1 MKTKMIIRCALAGA
15 VAVLAAACFS
25 DEDYTTKYESNIL
38 VGFEPANY
46 YEWQD
51 FLEQVFGNDRD
62 TVAFHEVISNGP
74 VYHFAALDDLDGFR
88 GGIVLARGRDADA
101 SVDRKPS
108 RFAVFDK
115 DGGNGKSDAYAVFH
129 DTTAALMPEHVIKI
143 AIPNDE
149 SSCTFTSMYVQN
161 VQAAVQAAR
170 TGRGLA
176 GGPFQAGDFLTFSVT
191 GYKGTQTTG
200 TVEFKLIDGTQ
211 VVDEWKKLDTTT
223 LGSIDALDFRLTS
236 SRPDFPLYCCVD
248 DMLYHYYEVYR

>member
-15 VAVLAAACFS
+15 VAMTTAACFS
-25 DEDYTTKYESNIL
+25 NEDFASQYESNIL
-38 VGFEPANY
+38 VEFEPANS
-46 YEWQD
+46 YEWED
-51 FLEQVFGNDRD
+51 FVYQIFGGGTD
-62 TVAFHEVISNGP
+62 TVAFNATVSNGP
-74 VYHFAALDDLDGFR
+74 VYHFATLDDLDGFR
-88 GGIVLARGRDADA
+88 GGIALSRGRDTDA
-101 SVDRKPS
+101 SADRKPS

-115 DGGNGKSDAYAVFH
+115 DGGNGKSSVYAVFH

-143 AIPNDE
+143 AIPNED
-149 SSCTFTSMYVQN
+149 SNCTFTFMYLHN

-170 TGRGLA
+170 TGAGLA

-211 VVDEWKKLDTTT
+211 VVDEWKKLDTSSI
-223 LGSIDALDFRLTS
+223 GSIDALDFRLTS